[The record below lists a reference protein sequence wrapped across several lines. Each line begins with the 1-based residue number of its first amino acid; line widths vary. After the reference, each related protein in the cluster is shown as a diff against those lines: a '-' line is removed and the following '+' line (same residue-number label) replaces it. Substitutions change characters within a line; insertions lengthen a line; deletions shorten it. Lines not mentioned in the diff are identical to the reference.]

1 MYLSKITILLHSKD
15 ADLLFEGGD
24 KTKQF
29 IPGFRFAQNR
39 INALLAMAVKANPY
53 AEAALIELDMR
64 LDEVDI
70 VVDDAI
76 RKAKMA
82 LKEAEDDGLKLT
94 LLSRDN
100 PFVYEVENVTEYGN
114 MLARMMVRADSAF
127 RHIRTAHSSS
137 YLSERQAL
145 MFIRSLRR
153 NVRMVFDRT
162 ASYVNKIQPDV
173 TREDLKK
180 KTQKGRDMI
189 AKMGLPNEK
198 ILSGELTFRHKRIGE
213 LD

>member
-15 ADLLFEGGD
+15 AHLLFEGGD

-29 IPGFRFAQNR
+29 IPGFLFAQNR
-39 INALLAMAVKANPY
+39 INALLSMAVDANPY
-53 AEAALIELDMR
+53 ADAALIELDMR
-64 LDEVDI
+64 LDQVDI
-70 VVDDAI
+70 VVEDAI
-76 RKAKMA
+76 RKAKMV
-82 LKEAEDDGLKLT
+82 LNEAEEDGLKLA
-94 LLSRDN
+94 LLTRDN
-100 PFVYEVENVTEYGN
+100 PFVYEVDKVTEYIN
-114 MLARMMVRADSAF
+114 MLAKMMVRADSAF
-127 RHIRTAHSSS
+127 RHIRTAHTSS
-137 YLSERQAL
+137 YLSDRQAL

-198 ILSGELTFRHKRIGE
+198 ILSGELSFRHKRIGE

>member
-29 IPGFRFAQNR
+29 IPGFLFAQNR
-39 INALLAMAVKANPY
+39 INALLAMAVDANPY

-64 LDEVDI
+64 LDQVDI
-70 VVDDAI
+70 VVEDAI
-76 RKAKMA
+76 IKAKMV
-82 LKEAEDDGLKLT
+82 LKEAEEDGLKLA
-94 LLSRDN
+94 LLTRDN
-100 PFVYEVENVTEYGN
+100 PFVYEVDNVTEYTN
-114 MLARMMVRADSAF
+114 MLAKMMVRADRAF
-127 RHIRTAHSSS
+127 RYIRTAHSSS
-137 YLSERQAL
+137 YLSDRQAL

>member
-1 MYLSKITILLHSKD
+1 MYLSKLTIQLHSKD
-15 ADLLFEGGD
+15 ADLLFQGGD

-39 INALLAMAVKANPY
+39 INALLAMAFKANPY
-53 AEAALIELDMR
+53 AEAALIEIDMR
-64 LDEVDI
+64 LDEVDT
-70 VVDDAI
+70 VVEDALA
-76 RKAKMA
+76 KAKTA
-82 LKEAEDDGLKLT
+82 LKEAENDGLKLA
-94 LLSRDN
+94 LLSRDK
-100 PFVYEVENVTEYGN
+100 PFVYEVENASEYGN
-114 MLARMMVRADSAF
+114 LLARMMVRADSAF

-137 YLSERQAL
+137 YLSERQTL

-153 NVRMVFDRT
+153 NVRMVFDRS

-173 TREDLKK
+173 TREDLKN

>member
-1 MYLSKITILLHSKD
+1 MI
-15 ADLLFEGGD
+15 
-24 KTKQF
+24 
-29 IPGFRFAQNR
+29 
-39 INALLAMAVKANPY
+39 
-53 AEAALIELDMR
+53 
-64 LDEVDI
+64 
-70 VVDDAI
+70 
-76 RKAKMA
+76 
-82 LKEAEDDGLKLT
+82 
-94 LLSRDN
+94 
-100 PFVYEVENVTEYGN
+100 
-114 MLARMMVRADSAF
+114 RADSAF

-137 YLSERQAL
+137 YLTERQSL

-189 AKMGLPNEK
+189 EKMRVPNDK

>member
-82 LKEAEDDGLKLT
+82 LKEAEDDGLKLV

-114 MLARMMVRADSAF
+114 MLARMMIRADSAF

>member
-1 MYLSKITILLHSKD
+1 MYLSKLTIQLHSKD
-15 ADLLFEGGD
+15 ADLLFQGGD

-39 INALLAMAVKANPY
+39 INALLAMAFKANPY
-53 AEAALIELDMR
+53 AEAALIEIDMR
-64 LDEVDI
+64 LDEVDA
-70 VVDDAI
+70 VVEDAI
-76 RKAKMA
+76 AKAKTA
-82 LKEAEDDGLKLT
+82 LKEAENDGLQLA
-94 LLSRDN
+94 LLSRDK
-100 PFVYEVENVTEYGN
+100 PFVYEVENASEYGN
-114 MLARMMVRADSAF
+114 LLARMMVRADSAF

-137 YLSERQAL
+137 YLSERQTL

-153 NVRMVFDRT
+153 NVRMVFDRS

-173 TREDLKK
+173 TREDLKN

>member
-1 MYLSKITILLHSKD
+1 
-15 ADLLFEGGD
+15 
-24 KTKQF
+24 
-29 IPGFRFAQNR
+29 
-39 INALLAMAVKANPY
+39 
-53 AEAALIELDMR
+53 
-64 LDEVDI
+64 
-70 VVDDAI
+70 
-76 RKAKMA
+76 
-82 LKEAEDDGLKLT
+82 
-94 LLSRDN
+94 
-100 PFVYEVENVTEYGN
+100 
-114 MLARMMVRADSAF
+114 MLARMMIRADSAF
-127 RHIRTAHSSS
+127 RYIRTAHSSS

>member
-114 MLARMMVRADSAF
+114 MLARMMIRADSAF